1 MEFEEITAEEIE
13 TYTTKLVPCLM
24 RYPPRQCVQIDVI
37 AKDVDRF
44 IAICQHL
51 ANRGCFQD
59 HNGDLILEI
68 KEDTF
73 VRLDPMYIRRHD
85 TKTFRLWK

>member
-13 TYTTKLVPCLM
+13 TYTTKLVPHLM
-24 RYPPRQCVQIDVI
+24 RYPPRQWVQIDVI
-37 AKDVDRF
+37 AKDVGRF

-51 ANRGCFQD
+51 ANRGYFQD
-59 HNGDLILEI
+59 DNGDLILEI

-73 VRLDPMYIRRHD
+73 VRLDPMYIRRCD